1 MDYGRTHWS
10 DFWYRVKNIAIRKVF
25 AFSCSGRHSADKL
38 GVQYKFFWR
47 QGLGQLESWR
57 WTGRFEREQRS
68 MLTLTLLRHLSA
80 PFQLCIYFRVI
91 ADIVD
96 GIWSICSIL
105 SYESPPTS
113 YSLGTEEYVNLD
125 SASASVRSLPA
136 KNPPNFPK
144 TTAFSKQKSQSL
156 LSFCLVMKVK
166 ENRKFTLIL
175 FKFYEV
181 IVKMLFF
188 TI

>member
-1 MDYGRTHWS
+1 MA
-10 DFWYRVKNIAIRKVF
+10 FEAF
-25 AFSCSGRHSADKL
+25 AAF
-38 GVQYKFFWR
+38 
-47 QGLGQLESWR
+47 
-57 WTGRFEREQRS
+57 
-68 MLTLTLLRHLSA
+68 
-80 PFQLCIYFRVI
+80 
-91 ADIVD
+91 
-96 GIWSICSIL
+96 
-105 SYESPPTS
+105 SPPTS
-113 YSLGTEEYVNLD
+113 YSLGTEESVNLD

-181 IVKMLFF
+181 IVKKLFF

>member
-1 MDYGRTHWS
+1 MLKKVMEYGRTHWS

-47 QGLGQLESWR
+47 PGSRSAGKLEVEWPL
-57 WTGRFEREQRS
+57 WK
-68 MLTLTLLRHLSA
+68 
-80 PFQLCIYFRVI
+80 
-91 ADIVD
+91 
-96 GIWSICSIL
+96 
-105 SYESPPTS
+105 
-113 YSLGTEEYVNLD
+113 GTEEYVNLD

-156 LSFCLVMKVK
+156 CQAMKVK
-166 ENRKFTLIL
+166 ENRKFYEVFLNDRLHSLSRSCSSL
-175 FKFYEV
+175 FKVVCQINPSHFD
-181 IVKMLFF
+181 
-188 TI
+188 